1 MGIVNAG
8 QLAIY
13 EEIAPELRERVEDV
27 LLNRRPDATER
38 LLELAQTVE
47 KRGPTAA
54 REDAWRQTSIEE
66 RLSHALVH
74 GITEFLPADVE
85 EARQKYTAPL
95 SIIEGPLMAGMNI
108 VGDLFGSGKMFLPQ
122 VVKSARVMKQA
133 VAILLPYLEAEKLA
147 SGGRQAQARI
157 LLATVK
163 GDVHDIG
170 KNIVGVVL
178 GCNNYEVI
186 DLGVM
191 TPAEKIL
198 QTARE
203 KKVDLI
209 GLSGLITPSL
219 DEMAHVAKEMERE
232 GFSVPL
238 LIGGATTSRA
248 HTAVRIAPAYR
259 HPVVH
264 VLDASRAVG
273 VVSSL
278 SNKQQ
283 RPVFVREN
291 CEEQEKIRQQFS
303 GPRIAPLVS
312 LQEARARR
320 APIDWT
326 SYRPP
331 APSFTGS
338 RVWNPVPLE
347 KLVPLVDWTPFFHA
361 WELKGIYP
369 RILHDPVVGPRAQE
383 LLDDAQ
389 KLLAEIVQQK
399 LLTARAVAGFF
410 PANSVG
416 DDIEL
421 YADEARTRPLAT
433 FFTLRQ
439 QMEKPG
445 AEPEYALA
453 DFIAPKDTA
462 QADYLGAFAV
472 TAGIGAAELAT
483 RFEKAH
489 DDYNAIMVK
498 ALADRLAEALAEW
511 MHKQARDAWGF
522 GREENL
528 TPGDLLRER
537 YRGIR
542 PAPGYP
548 ASPDHTEKAALFAL
562 LDAERATGITLT
574 ENFAMLPAAS
584 VCGLYFSH
592 PQARYFAVGRIGRD
606 QVLDY
611 QRRKGLE
618 LRAIE
623 RWLGPYLNYER
634 AAD

>member
-1 MGIVNAG
+1 M
-8 QLAIY
+8 
-13 EEIAPELRERVEDV
+13 
-27 LLNRRPDATER
+27 
-38 LLELAQTVE
+38 
-47 KRGPTAA
+47 
-54 REDAWRQTSIEE
+54 
-66 RLSHALVH
+66 
-74 GITEFLPADVE
+74 
-85 EARQKYTAPL
+85 
-95 SIIEGPLMAGMNI
+95 
-108 VGDLFGSGKMFLPQ
+108 
-122 VVKSARVMKQA
+122 VV
-133 VAILLPYLEAEKLA
+133 
-147 SGGRQAQARI
+147 
-157 LLATVK
+157 
-163 GDVHDIG
+163 
-170 KNIVGVVL
+170 VVL

-209 GLSGLITPSL
+209 VLSGLSTPSL

-303 GPRIAPLVS
+303 GPRLAPLVS
-312 LQEARARR
+312 LQQARARR

-347 KLVPLVDWTPFFHA
+347 KLVPLIDWTPFFHA

-369 RILHDPVVGPRAQE
+369 RILQDTVIGPRAQE
-383 LLDDAQ
+383 LLDDARN
-389 KLLAEIVQQK
+389 LLEEIVKEK
-399 LLTARAVAGFF
+399 LLTARAVVGFF
-410 PANSVG
+410 HANSVG

-421 YADEARTRPLAT
+421 YAHETRTRALAT

-439 QMEKPG
+439 QVVKPDG
-445 AEPEYALA
+445 EPEYALA
-453 DFIAPKDTA
+453 DFIAPRESGL
-462 QADYLGAFAV
+462 ADYLGAFAV
-472 TAGIGAAELAT
+472 TAGIGAAELA
-483 RFEKAH
+483 
-489 DDYNAIMVK
+489 
-498 ALADRLAEALAEW
+498 
-511 MHKQARDAWGF
+511 G
-522 GREENL
+522 
-528 TPGDLLRER
+528 
-537 YRGIR
+537 
-542 PAPGYP
+542 
-548 ASPDHTEKAALFAL
+548 
-562 LDAERATGITLT
+562 
-574 ENFAMLPAAS
+574 
-584 VCGLYFSH
+584 
-592 PQARYFAVGRIGRD
+592 
-606 QVLDY
+606 
-611 QRRKGLE
+611 
-618 LRAIE
+618 
-623 RWLGPYLNYER
+623 
-634 AAD
+634 

>member
-1 MGIVNAG
+1 
-8 QLAIY
+8 
-13 EEIAPELRERVEDV
+13 
-27 LLNRRPDATER
+27 
-38 LLELAQTVE
+38 
-47 KRGPTAA
+47 
-54 REDAWRQTSIEE
+54 
-66 RLSHALVH
+66 
-74 GITEFLPADVE
+74 
-85 EARQKYTAPL
+85 
-95 SIIEGPLMAGMNI
+95 
-108 VGDLFGSGKMFLPQ
+108 
-122 VVKSARVMKQA
+122 
-133 VAILLPYLEAEKLA
+133 
-147 SGGRQAQARI
+147 
-157 LLATVK
+157 
-163 GDVHDIG
+163 
-170 KNIVGVVL
+170 
-178 GCNNYEVI
+178 
-186 DLGVM
+186 
-191 TPAEKIL
+191 
-198 QTARE
+198 
-203 KKVDLI
+203 
-209 GLSGLITPSL
+209 
-219 DEMAHVAKEMERE
+219 
-232 GFSVPL
+232 PL

-264 VLDASRAVG
+264 VLDASRAVS
-273 VVSSL
+273 VVSKL
-278 SNKQQ
+278 GNKEH
-283 RPVFVREN
+283 RPVFAREN
-291 CEEQEKIRQQFS
+291 CEEQEKIRQQYS
-303 GPRIAPLVS
+303 GPRIAPLIS
-312 LQEARARR
+312 LQEARAKR
-320 APIDWT
+320 APMDWKN
-326 SYRPP
+326 YRPP
-331 APSFTGS
+331 APSFTGT

-347 KLVPLVDWTPFFHA
+347 KLVPLIDWTPFFHA

-369 RILHDPVVGPRAQE
+369 RIFQGAVVGPRAKE
-383 LLDDAQ
+383 LFDDAQ

-410 PANSVG
+410 AANSVG

-445 AEPEYALA
+445 GEPAYALG
-453 DFIAPKDTA
+453 DFIAPKETGL
-462 QADYLGAFAV
+462 ADYLGAFAV
-472 TAGIGAAELAT
+472 TAGIGGAELAA

-489 DDYNAIMVK
+489 DDYNAIMAK

-511 MHKQARDAWGF
+511 MHKEARIAWGF
-522 GREENL
+522 GRGEDL
-528 TPGDLLRER
+528 TPEDLLRER

-562 LDAERATGITLT
+562 LDAERAVGITLT

>member
-1 MGIVNAG
+1 MV
-8 QLAIY
+8 
-13 EEIAPELRERVEDV
+13 
-27 LLNRRPDATER
+27 
-38 LLELAQTVE
+38 
-47 KRGPTAA
+47 
-54 REDAWRQTSIEE
+54 
-66 RLSHALVH
+66 
-74 GITEFLPADVE
+74 
-85 EARQKYTAPL
+85 
-95 SIIEGPLMAGMNI
+95 
-108 VGDLFGSGKMFLPQ
+108 
-122 VVKSARVMKQA
+122 
-133 VAILLPYLEAEKLA
+133 
-147 SGGRQAQARI
+147 
-157 LLATVK
+157 
-163 GDVHDIG
+163 
-170 KNIVGVVL
+170 
-178 GCNNYEVI
+178 
-186 DLGVM
+186 
-191 TPAEKIL
+191 
-198 QTARE
+198 
-203 KKVDLI
+203 
-209 GLSGLITPSL
+209 
-219 DEMAHVAKEMERE
+219 HVAKEMERE

-248 HTAVRIAPAYR
+248 HTAVKIAPGYR

-278 SNKQQ
+278 SSKEH
-283 RPVFVREN
+283 RPAFARKN
-291 CEEQEKIRQQFS
+291 CEEQEKLRQQYS

-326 SYRPP
+326 NYQPPRPP
-331 APSFTGS
+331 STGS
-338 RVWNPVPLE
+338 RVWDGVPLR
-347 KLVPLVDWTPFFHA
+347 KLVPLIDWTPFFHA
-361 WELKGIYP
+361 WELRGIYP

-383 LLDDAQ
+383 LLDDAK
-389 KLLAEIVQQK
+389 KLLDEIVDEKQ
-399 LLTARAVAGFF
+399 LTARAVAGFF

-439 QMEKPG
+439 QMEKPDG
-445 AEPEYALA
+445 EPEYALA
-453 DFIAPKDTA
+453 DFVAPKETGL
-462 QADYLGAFAV
+462 ADYLGAFAV
-472 TAGIGAAELAT
+472 TAGIGAAELAA

-528 TPGDLLRER
+528 TPEDLLRER

-548 ASPDHTEKAALFAL
+548 ASPDHTEKATLFTL
-562 LDAERATGITLT
+562 LDAERSTGITLT

-584 VCGLYFSH
+584 ICGLYFSH
-592 PQARYFAVGRIGRD
+592 PQSRYFAVGRIGRD